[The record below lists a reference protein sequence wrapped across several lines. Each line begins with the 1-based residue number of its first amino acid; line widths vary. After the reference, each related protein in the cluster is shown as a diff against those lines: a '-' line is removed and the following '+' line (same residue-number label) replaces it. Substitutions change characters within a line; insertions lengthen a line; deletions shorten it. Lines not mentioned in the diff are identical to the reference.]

1 MGTKVMEIVVFGFRS
16 TVHVSTMF
24 RYASVNLA
32 INHRCTTQYL
42 LSMPQTQIYVI
53 FGAHPGLLEEGGQL
67 HIFFPEKPSEIKE
80 SLGRYLIIHKSV

>member
-32 INHRCTTQYL
+32 INHRCTTQYV

-53 FGAHPGLLEEGGQL
+53 FGAHPGLLEEGGPTA
-67 HIFFPEKPSEIKE
+67 HIFFLKKPVKLKKVWAVI
-80 SLGRYLIIHKSV
+80 

>member
-32 INHRCTTQYL
+32 INHRCTTQYV
-42 LSMPQTQIYVI
+42 LSMPQTQIYI
-53 FGAHPGLLEEGGQL
+53 RWTGKELGANPVRVFMSGDLGGRQS
-67 HIFFPEKPSEIKE
+67 HAFPLKTIQMTELK
-80 SLGRYLIIHKSV
+80 